1 MKDRKDETITRAF
14 EKIRK
19 ENQILKQTKYG
30 YIKVVNFKIYQ

>member
-19 ENQILKQTKYG
+19 ENQILNQTKYE
-30 YIKVVNFKIYQ
+30 

>member
-19 ENQILKQTKYG
+19 ENQILNQTKYG
-30 YIKVVNFKIYQ
+30 

>member
-19 ENQILKQTKYG
+19 ENQILNQTKCG
-30 YIKVVNFKIYQ
+30 